1 LEEALRSFQVFRTF
15 SPDSV
20 RAVFDILCVSY
31 VIYRLLALIRGPR
44 AWRILGGIV
53 VFVILLLA
61 SAAMGIRTLHW
72 LMDKAT
78 ILGPVALVILLLP
91 ELRQALEGFG
101 KLGFWP
107 QQSPMTEHGIEAKAL
122 EEIVAA
128 ATEMATSRTGALL
141 VVERGTPLDETIG
154 NGVPIDA
161 AISAPLL
168 TSIFYGA
175 NPLHDGA
182 VIIRGERVLSAAC
195 RLPLSENPR
204 LDPYLHMRHRA
215 AIGIS
220 ENHDCLVIVV
230 SEERGTIGF
239 VSDGNLKPVSPQEL
253 REELNR
259 ELRGMEQRTKR
270 TIRRLRPSREVKEEE
285 LESRVS

>member
-1 LEEALRSFQVFRTF
+1 M
-15 SPDSV
+15 
-20 RAVFDILCVSY
+20 FDILCVSY
-31 VIYRLLALIRGPR
+31 VIFRLLALIRGPR

-107 QQSPMTEHGIEAKAL
+107 QQSPMTEHGIEARAL

-128 ATEMATSRTGALL
+128 ATEMASSRTGALL
-141 VVERGTPLDETIG
+141 VVERGTTMDETIG

-161 AISAPLL
+161 AISGPLL

-182 VIIRGERVLSAAC
+182 VIIRGERVMAAAC

-204 LDPYLHMRHRA
+204 LAPFLHMRHRA

-239 VSDGNLKPVSPQEL
+239 VSDGSLKPVSPQEL

-259 ELRGMEQRTKR
+259 ELRGMEQRTRR
-270 TIRRLRPSREVKEEE
+270 TIRRLKPNREVKEDE